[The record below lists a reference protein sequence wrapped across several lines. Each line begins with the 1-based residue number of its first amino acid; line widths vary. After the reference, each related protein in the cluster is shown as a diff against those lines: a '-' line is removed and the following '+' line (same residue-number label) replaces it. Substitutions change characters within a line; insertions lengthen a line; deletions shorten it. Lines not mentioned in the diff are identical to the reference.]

1 MTAMARNP
9 KEILLTALGLPALAV
24 TVSLIGA
31 SLFGWG
37 IIVLSWFGLM
47 N

>member
-1 MTAMARNP
+1 MTAMASNS
-9 KEILLTALGLPALAV
+9 KDFVITALGIPALAV
-24 TVSLIGA
+24 AVSLIGA

-37 IIVLSWFGLM
+37 IIVLNWLGVI